1 MARQFQ
7 MIVQI
12 PLASRWGTDA
22 EMATRDALASALDE
36 GFEAGGFGN
45 FDGNDVGMGK
55 TNLFIYSIPPDQW
68 DAAFAFTVAELQ
80 RQGLAGTAVVARG
93 LMSSDDEDEDEDEDV
108 SEEEIMWP
116 IGFQGSFSI
125 F

>member
-1 MARQFQ
+1 MAKQFQ

-22 EMATRDALASALDE
+22 EMATRDALARVLAD
-36 GFEAGGFGN
+36 GFEAGGFGD
-45 FDGNDVGMGK
+45 FSGNDVGMGK
-55 TNLFIYSIPPDQW
+55 TNLFIYSIPPDKW

-93 LMSSDDEDEDEDEDV
+93 LMSSDDEDDDV
-108 SEEEIMWP
+108 EAEEEEVMWP
-116 IGFQGSFSI
+116 IGFQDSFSI